1 MNTEKTNHENETQP
15 FLLGAVISCKKLRLM
30 NEKMLNEAEIL
41 SIKRLRAKKVPYQD
55 IADRI
60 GISVERV
67 KAICKQ
73 KRK

>member
-1 MNTEKTNHENETQP
+1 MK
-15 FLLGAVISCKKLRLM
+15 
-30 NEKMLNEAEIL
+30 EKMLNESELL
-41 SIKRLRAKKVPYQD
+41 SIKRLRAKKVPYKD

-73 KRK
+73 KR